1 MLRRSVLIRM
11 MLRDVQTDI
20 ESRCVSEAVKRRQRA
35 MLRGF
40 RAGFETMTERL
51 SMEDVERALRQE
63 LGLPAQTE
71 CANPGTATEDV

>member
-51 SMEDVERALRQE
+51 SMEDVERALRLE
-63 LGLPAQTE
+63 LGLPIDTV
-71 CANPGTATEDV
+71 PVGTTTEDE